1 MTTAPGP
8 IYEVDMEV
16 DREIAEAF
24 DEWLAAHV
32 RDMLELPGFSSA
44 RTFAVD
50 AEAPERVGRVTQ
62 YVLDSEEALDSYF
75 EGPAAAMRS
84 AGPELFAG
92 RYSVHRR
99 ILRAADRA
107 AAAPAPACPNC
118 NAPLRGQY
126 CATCGQRAR
135 TRLISVW
142 ELVRDAIGDLFEL
155 DSRLWR
161 TLGPLIF
168 RPGKLTREYLLGRRV
183 RFMPPFRTYLVLSL
197 IFFLVA
203 FFDPQQQFA
212 VLYEAPPPE
221 AEVPVDENAREDV
234 RRRVYE
240 DLAAEGIEP
249 PPPPGQV
256 DRSGLNI
263 NVGGDDPAAQCDFS
277 NYDANDLPDWLGR
290 RLTRERMQLVCER
303 VMAGGGQAFV
313 NQLLDNVPASLF
325 LLLPLMALILKLLYP
340 LSQRYYVEHL
350 LFVLHFHAFFFLI
363 LTLEVLFSRLAA
375 LLALPGWLGNVTIFA
390 VSLYIPLYLYKA
402 MRRVYEQGRLVTI
415 AKFLLLLLSYAAGF
429 LIILLVTVFYT
440 AISI

>member
-1 MTTAPGP
+1 MTTPPGP
-8 IYEVDMEV
+8 VYEVSMEV
-16 DREIAEAF
+16 DREIAAAF

-32 RDMLELPGFSSA
+32 RDMLELPGFTSA

-50 AEAPERVGRVTQ
+50 AEEPERVGRVTQ
-62 YVLDSEEALDSYF
+62 YVLESEEALDSYVD
-75 EGPAAAMRS
+75 GPAAAMRS

-99 ILRAADRA
+99 VLRAADRA
-107 AAAPAPACPNC
+107 AATPAPACLNC
-118 NAPLRGQY
+118 GEPLRGQY

-142 ELVRDAIGDLFEL
+142 ELVRDAVGDLFEL

-197 IFFLVA
+197 VFFLVA

-212 VLYEAPPPE
+212 VLYETPPQE
-221 AEVPVDENAREDV
+221 AEAPVDEGTRDEV
-234 RRRVYE
+234 RRQVYE

-249 PPPPGQV
+249 PPLPGQA
-256 DRSGLNI
+256 DRSGLNVT
-263 NVGGDDPAAQCDFS
+263 VGKSGPEAQCDFS
-277 NYDANDLPDWLGR
+277 DYDAGDLPDWLGR

-303 VMAGGGQAFV
+303 VTAGGGRAFA

-325 LLLPLMALILKLLYP
+325 LLLPLMALILKILYP

-363 LTLEVLFSRLAA
+363 LTLEILFSRLAA
-375 LLALPGWLGNVTIFA
+375 LLALPGWLGNITLFA

-402 MRRVYEQGRLVTI
+402 MRRVYEQGRLITV